1 MSITSGLSPVRGYA
15 NGGMSEEEQF
25 KDAMKEQ
32 GIAKLEE
39 ALGIRLPRGS
49 EESEEALINNILGNV
64 TDLPIQKRG
73 DEYTYGDDDGF
84 SFYVNPE
91 EEGAGVR
98 YNKRFADGGIAA
110 YANGG
115 DVNTERQNMLAKLG
129 FPSGITNEQLDAA
142 IAKQKSAAYLPE
154 SQASG
159 GTKIG
164 DLPGLFKEN
173 IFDITDPVDIFTLP
187 FLSAKAAKL
196 AGKAGK
202 KVYDTVRGSG
212 GKLRENLRGIG
223 AYVGTDMIADEIRGD
238 DAFFNKTEEEGLED
252 DALDQAKDDLNVV
265 NAEEEKKDQS
275 DPFFTQKEDGSF
287 ESTAPEP
294 GKEKELTKKEKGIK
308 ALGRFFE
315 SFGDSQS
322 EYSSTPGYMIEGMGA
337 STPEITRYQEGGSAT
352 IDPKVVDSVK
362 DEEEEIMK
370 GIGRFFESLGD
381 SGKEYSSTKGYT
393 IKGMDAATPEITRY
407 QEGGIANMDP
417 MMMAG
422 GGIAKFAVGKAV
434 VKKGK
439 EGIERLKDEYK
450 KRKKKIKEKRKAPK
464 KSTKKSKSTDLV
476 PYDEARAADAAA
488 KRSRGFFD
496 FLPVPMVAAS
506 STAGRVAG
514 KVGEVAKDYGRPLA
528 GAGGLGLG
536 AAGIYGLS
544 QLGDKEQTAEEK
556 AEAQALLDKAAAEKA
571 YKERQEAREGLTS
584 MPDIIRARSL
594 ERAQAAGRSE
604 PTFVDYVASFPAS
617 YSEKIGKDPEFA
629 KQMMAGFAAMGK
641 TTEGYVTRNA
651 FTDFTQGVQEERVR
665 QDEGMSDQLK
675 LLKETQ
681 NNPDI
686 AQQLRNL
693 NRPEITSTE
702 LSMLMSQVKQMVGDS
717 VGVVLKDTDVLVDA
731 NDNIVNELDLAE
743 IQNAEGPAAVLEYA
757 RTLTYRER

>member
-98 YNKRFADGGIAA
+98 YNKRFAQGGLAA

-142 IAKQKSAAYLPE
+142 IAKEKNAAYLPE
-154 SQASG
+154 SQEP
-159 GTKIG
+159 GTTVG
-164 DLPGLFKEN
+164 QLPGLFKEN
-173 IFDITDPVDIFTLP
+173 VFDPTDPVDYATLP
-187 FLSAKAAKL
+187 FLSLKAAKL
-196 AGKAGK
+196 LGKAGK

-212 GKLRENLRGIG
+212 GKVKENLRGIG

-238 DAFFNKTEEEGLED
+238 DAFFNKTEEKGLED

-265 NAEEEKKDQS
+265 NANEKEDQS

-294 GKEKELTKKEKGIK
+294 GKDKELTKKEKGINAFA
-308 ALGRFFE
+308 ALAE
-315 SFGDSQS
+315 TYGDLKNQ
-322 EYSSTPGYMIEGMGA
+322 YSSTPGYMIEGTGA
-337 STPEITRYQEGGSAT
+337 SI
-352 IDPKVVDSVK
+352 
-362 DEEEEIMK
+362 
-370 GIGRFFESLGD
+370 
-381 SGKEYSSTKGYT
+381 
-393 IKGMDAATPEITRY
+393 PEITRY

-422 GGIAKFAVGKAV
+422 GGIAKF
-434 VKKGK
+434 GK
-439 EGIERLKDEYK
+439 EVIKKTAKGIKKLAKDKLDKRAKDKAAKAKAKAKAKVDKDKAAKAKAKADAKETGVTKDKPVDPRDSFVPVPLQPIISGAAEIGK
-450 KRKKKIKEKRKAPK
+450 KVFSPTKYSPSSKQFIGGTLVPSAIGATALNAYANRGEEEQTEKEK
-464 KSTKKSKSTDLV
+464 
-476 PYDEARAADAAA
+476 AD
-488 KRSRGFFD
+488 
-496 FLPVPMVAAS
+496 
-506 STAGRVAG
+506 
-514 KVGEVAKDYGRPLA
+514 
-528 GAGGLGLG
+528 
-536 AAGIYGLS
+536 
-544 QLGDKEQTAEEK
+544 
-556 AEAQALLDKAAAEKA
+556 AQALLDKAAAEKA

-604 PTFVDYVASFPAS
+604 PTFVDYIASFPAS

-629 KQMMAGFAAMGK
+629 KQMMAGFAAMTK
-641 TTEGYVTRNA
+641 TTEGYAPRNA

-686 AQQLRNL
+686 AKQLRNL
-693 NRPEITSTE
+693 NRPEIASND
-702 LSMLMSQVKQMVGDS
+702 LSALMSNVKRKVGDRL
-717 VGVVLKDTDVLVDA
+717 GIKLKDTDILVDPDT
-731 NDNIVNELDLAE
+731 NLTIGELDLEALY
-743 IQNAEGPAAVLEYA
+743 NSEGPEAVLKLSNRLIYKEV
-757 RTLTYRER
+757 

>member
-223 AYVGTDMIADEIRGD
+223 AYVGADMLADEIRGD

-265 NAEEEKKDQS
+265 NANEKKDKS
-275 DPFFTQKEDGSF
+275 DPFFTQNEDGTFTST
-287 ESTAPEP
+287 ESKL
-294 GKEKELTKKEKGIK
+294 GKDKKLTKKEKAIKGIGAFLK
-308 ALGRFFE
+308 

-322 EYSSTPGYMIEGMGA
+322 GYSSTPGFMIEGSGI
-337 STPEITRYQEGGSAT
+337 STPEITRYQG
-352 IDPKVVDSVK
+352 
-362 DEEEEIMK
+362 
-370 GIGRFFESLGD
+370 
-381 SGKEYSSTKGYT
+381 
-393 IKGMDAATPEITRY
+393 
-407 QEGGIANMDP
+407 GGIANMDP
-417 MMMAG
+417 MMMADG
-422 GGIAKFAVGKAV
+422 GDGGMNFMKMLSSFG
-434 VKKGK
+434 G
-439 EGIERLKDEYK
+439 KDE
-450 KRKKKIKEKRKAPK
+450 E
-464 KSTKKSKSTDLV
+464 D
-476 PYDEARAADAAA
+476 
-488 KRSRGFFD
+488 
-496 FLPVPMVAAS
+496 
-506 STAGRVAG
+506 
-514 KVGEVAKDYGRPLA
+514 
-528 GAGGLGLG
+528 
-536 AAGIYGLS
+536 
-544 QLGDKEQTAEEK
+544 
-556 AEAQALLDKAAAEKA
+556 
-571 YKERQEAREGLTS
+571 
-584 MPDIIRARSL
+584 
-594 ERAQAAGRSE
+594 
-604 PTFVDYVASFPAS
+604 
-617 YSEKIGKDPEFA
+617 
-629 KQMMAGFAAMGK
+629 
-641 TTEGYVTRNA
+641 
-651 FTDFTQGVQEERVR
+651 
-665 QDEGMSDQLK
+665 
-675 LLKETQ
+675 
-681 NNPDI
+681 
-686 AQQLRNL
+686 
-693 NRPEITSTE
+693 
-702 LSMLMSQVKQMVGDS
+702 
-717 VGVVLKDTDVLVDA
+717 
-731 NDNIVNELDLAE
+731 
-743 IQNAEGPAAVLEYA
+743 
-757 RTLTYRER
+757 